1 MLEVIK
7 MSNLTMTEA
16 IENLQNDD
24 VSIRKEAIESLIG
37 VTDEAAI
44 DPLIEATT
52 DENAQV
58 RFKAAEILGNM
69 GNVAF
74 DRLVSKFES
83 ETGKNK
89 RFLAF
94 ALKETNNE
102 KAIPLFAE
110 AVSDEDFGVRKVSI
124 RALGELQAHDE
135 LDTIAKGLDDEDW
148 GVRLAAIYACADLAS
163 DDSIALIKK
172 ARRDES
178 DKDFKKSCN
187 KAIKKAEKNQK
198 AKAEGKVVSNTIPM
212 KTIKE
217 MEKTN
222 PQKAIKE
229 YEKYVQSESDKDAPY
244 KRLAILYRKLRQD
257 ENEIAVLEKAIEVL
271 SVKKPG
277 KEDWFVKRLA
287 KMK

>member
-1 MLEVIK
+1 

-83 ETGKNK
+83 ETGNNK

-102 KAIPLFAE
+102 KAIPLFAQ

-229 YEKYVQSESDKDAPY
+229 YKKYVQSESDKDAPY

>member
-1 MLEVIK
+1 
-7 MSNLTMTEA
+7 MSNFTTQEA
-16 IENLQNDD
+16 IENLKNED

-37 VTDEAAI
+37 VTDESAI

-52 DENAQV
+52 DESAQV

-74 DRLVSKFES
+74 DRLVSKFTSES
-83 ETGKNK
+83 GKNK

-110 AVSDEDFGVRKVSI
+110 AVSDDDFGVRKVSI

-148 GVRLAAIYACADLAS
+148 GVRLATIHACADLAS
-163 DDSIALIKK
+163 DESIALIKK
-172 ARRDES
+172 ARRAEKDE
-178 DKDFKKSCN
+178 DFKKSCK
-187 KAIKKAEKNQK
+187 KALKKAEKLQK
-198 AKAEGKVVSNTIPM
+198 AKAEGKVAVSTIPM

-229 YEKYVQSESDKDAPY
+229 YEKYVQAGSDKDAPY
-244 KRLAILYRKLRQD
+244 KRLAILYRKLND
-257 ENEIAVLEKAIEVL
+257 YDSEVAVLEKAIEVL
-271 SVKKPG
+271 SEKKPG
-277 KEDWFVKRLA
+277 KEKWFVDRLN